1 MPGRWKLGP
10 GGAYYDSQ
18 DTGPNQVDPPP
29 PAAAA
34 APVAPQPGGYDG
46 SGIGAGLPGTGG
58 VQTPQGQGY
67 VDNAQPAYMEN
78 GQQWYG
84 RKGGGETTFSTTA
97 PGAGPTDMPSRMGP
111 MVLQPGEGGMWGMN
125 GGAPMSFKDMLAAIR
140 AQYGGAQM
148 NGGGVMGAI
157 MRAPQAVPKPS
168 TGLVG
173 RAMNAAGGAIGS
185 AGSAMTPL
193 AGLMGGLKKPW

>member
-29 PAAAA
+29 QAAAA

-97 PGAGPTDMPSRMGP
+97 PGAGPTDMPGQLGP
-111 MVLQPGEGGMWGMN
+111 MVLQPGEGGMWGMD
-125 GGAPMSFKDMLAAIR
+125 GGAPTSFADMLAAIR
-140 AQYGGAQM
+140 ARFGGQQM
-148 NGGGVMGAI
+148 QGGGIVRAMLNAPQAAPKIGGGVIG
-157 MRAPQAVPKPS
+157 QAVKAS
-168 TGLVG
+168 G
-173 RAMNAAGGAIGS
+173 
-185 AGSAMTPL
+185 AMTPL
-193 AGLMGGLKKPW
+193 AGLMGGIKKPW